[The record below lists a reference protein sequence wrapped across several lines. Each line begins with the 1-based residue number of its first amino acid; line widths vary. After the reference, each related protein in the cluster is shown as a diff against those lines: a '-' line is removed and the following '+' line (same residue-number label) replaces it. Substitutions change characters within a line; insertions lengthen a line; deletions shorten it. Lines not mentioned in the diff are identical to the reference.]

1 MKAQY
6 GRQGKLV
13 RVREVMKPDF
23 DRVDGMMT
31 VAEALC
37 EMQHV
42 HPKLLIVNKR
52 HPDDEFGLILLSDIA
67 RQVIG
72 KDRPPNRVN
81 VYEIMV
87 KPVIS
92 VSPDMDIRYCARL
105 FDRFHI
111 SRAPV
116 IENNEVVGVVSFAD
130 IVLKGLRKQGAE
142 EDCS

>member
-1 MKAQY
+1 MKSTQS
-6 GRQGKLV
+6 GRRGKLV
-13 RVREVMKPDF
+13 RVREVMKADF

-31 VAEALC
+31 VDEALNA
-37 EMQHV
+37 MRHV

-52 HPDDEFGLILLSDIA
+52 HPDDEYGMILLSDIA
-67 RQVIG
+67 RQVIA
-72 KDRPPNRVN
+72 KDRPPERVN

-92 VSPDMDIRYCARL
+92 VSPNMDIRYCARL

-116 IENNEVVGVVSFAD
+116 IENDEVVGIVSLSD
-130 IVLKGLRKQGAE
+130 IVLKGLKKQDIE
-142 EDCS
+142 SED